1 MKSMVN
7 SISESHDQLR
17 SLSGSESRST
27 DGKLASSNLCN
38 TQKQSFP
45 IISSLYLLSIQ
56 NMSLK
61 VGTLDSNQSEN
72 ELTLVQQF
80 ENIFKWNR
88 TNLPPDRVEISRPF
102 YFSVIETLLAD
113 FDEALSRRRQHC
125 TRVDE
130 LNERLSREN
139 ERLKKILSDNWINQ
153 YIS

>member
-1 MKSMVN
+1 MRSMVN
-7 SISESHDQLR
+7 SISEKIHR
-17 SLSGSESRST
+17 KGSLSGSESRST

-45 IISSLYLLSIQ
+45 IVSSLYLLSIQ

-61 VGTLDSNQSEN
+61 VGTLDNNQSEL
-72 ELTLVQQF
+72 ESSLVKDMDWLF
-80 ENIFKWNR
+80 RWNSI
-88 TNLPPDRVEISRPF
+88 LPPDNVTISKHF
-102 YFSVIETLLAD
+102 YRTHIKPVLAD
-113 FDEALSRRRQHC
+113 YDEALSRRRQHC
-125 TRVDE
+125 KTVNE